1 MGCCMAQELD
11 DQALEVLQA
20 AKATEALLA
29 EKAESLA
36 AIRTEFERKQKEVL
50 AFFCHFSSPSV
61 AFLPTIKE
69 TCKQLTAQ
77 YASQLSCLPER
88 KHVNSLLPSMLHSK
102 Q

>member
-29 EKAESLA
+29 EKAKSLA

-50 AFFCHFSSPSV
+50 SFSYRFFSPSV
-61 AFLPTIKE
+61 AFLPTRKE
-69 TCKQLTAQ
+69 TCRQLTAQ
-77 YASQLSCLPER
+77 YASQ
-88 KHVNSLLPSMLHSK
+88 
-102 Q
+102 